1 MSSLLSLQDEHQW
14 LQSAETPGNAPAK
27 VFKGLRYAA
36 TPRCCSEART
46 ATCPQLPQ
54 HHPSLPHKNTHNH
67 APRGTRTSAGSD
79 TPPPPSLANAHTH
92 RSIAGW
98 SAQHVK
104 WAWRTGV
111 ELRQAHSR
119 CSGANAVPTRRAR
132 LPLRHVHRMPCTH
145 WRDGKKARRLLSKH
159 LPQQTCSNSPSL
171 AFSVGWFEPRG
182 CFSIYVLF
190 IFNDVIPDSKALGQP
205 QRMEGRP
212 CRTKIKRFAR
222 VYQSKCLVRLRG
234 SMRLALGFGRG
245 RFQANLQHDC
255 ERKGKNAVFKVA
267 FCYSLIW
274 QTNGFDLRLILDCI
288 QNI

>member
-1 MSSLLSLQDEHQW
+1 MSISDCRAQKPPEMPLQRPLRDSDTQRHRG
-14 LQSAETPGNAPAK
+14 AAPRLELPHA
-27 VFKGLRYAA
+27 
-36 TPRCCSEART
+36 
-46 ATCPQLPQ
+46 PQLPQ

-111 ELRQAHSR
+111 GLRQAHSR

-171 AFSVGWFEPRG
+171 AFSVG
-182 CFSIYVLF
+182 SV
-190 IFNDVIPDSKALGQP
+190 
-205 QRMEGRP
+205 
-212 CRTKIKRFAR
+212 
-222 VYQSKCLVRLRG
+222 
-234 SMRLALGFGRG
+234 
-245 RFQANLQHDC
+245 
-255 ERKGKNAVFKVA
+255 
-267 FCYSLIW
+267 LIW
-274 QTNGFDLRLILDCI
+274 TPWLLQYLCFISF
-288 QNI
+288 

>member
-1 MSSLLSLQDEHQW
+1 MSPWGLKNYRGRFSIFSLNNKAIKKEIKKVSCPNYRTIFSLPHDHQYERSNRSYVKKHGKSKLILNYVWKLCTNVDVISAFPLQDEHQW

-27 VFKGLRYAA
+27 AFKGLRYAA

-79 TPPPPSLANAHTH
+79 TPPPPPSLANAHTH

-111 ELRQAHSR
+111 GLRQAHSR

-159 LPQQTCSNSPSL
+159 LPQQTCSKSPSL
-171 AFSVGWFEPRG
+171 AFSVG
-182 CFSIYVLF
+182 SV
-190 IFNDVIPDSKALGQP
+190 
-205 QRMEGRP
+205 
-212 CRTKIKRFAR
+212 
-222 VYQSKCLVRLRG
+222 
-234 SMRLALGFGRG
+234 
-245 RFQANLQHDC
+245 
-255 ERKGKNAVFKVA
+255 
-267 FCYSLIW
+267 LIW
-274 QTNGFDLRLILDCI
+274 TPWLLQYLCFIYF
-288 QNI
+288 